1 MIDLAIRILIYGAV
15 VSGIWA
21 LVASGFTL
29 IFGVA
34 RILNFAHGT
43 FFVLAAYIGIVL
55 VGSGVNPFLA
65 TLISVIVVGIFAVI
79 IYALLLSRIREHEV
93 MVIIATLALALLV
106 EQILILI
113 FGEHGISYPSM
124 VTGVIR
130 FGKTPITYER
140 ILAFFVAIIVIALL
154 ELFIN
159 RTRLGKMISAA
170 SQNFEGAMLVGM
182 DVEKLFRV
190 TMFISAVLAGIGGIL
205 YSQIYSATPIAAVKS
220 LIFAFAIVIL
230 GGLGSV
236 RGSIIA
242 AFIIGY
248 ILTIAINLLGAR
260 WSEFVALLVIIGI
273 LIVKPTGLFGVEE

>member
-43 FFVLAAYIGIVL
+43 FFVLAAYLGIVMIS
-55 VGSGVNPFLA
+55 SGVNIFLA
-65 TLISVIVVGIFAVI
+65 TLISVVVVGLFAMA

-93 MVIIATLALALLV
+93 MIIIATLALALLV
-106 EQILILI
+106 EQVLILI
-113 FGEHGISYPSM
+113 FGEHGISYPSFI
-124 VTGVIR
+124 TGVFR
-130 FGKTPITYER
+130 FGKTPITYMR
-140 ILAFFVAIIVIALL
+140 ILAFVVAIVVIVLL

-170 SQNFEGAMLVGM
+170 SQNFEGAMLVGL

-190 TMFISAVLAGIGGIL
+190 TMFVSAVLAGIGGIL
-205 YSQIYSATPIAAVKS
+205 YSQIFAATPIAAIKS

-248 ILTIAINLLGAR
+248 ILTITINLLGAR
-260 WSEFVALLVIIGI
+260 WTEFVALLVIIGI
-273 LIVKPTGLFGVEE
+273 LIVRPTGLFGVEE

>member
-43 FFVLAAYIGIVL
+43 FFVLAAYIGIVM
-55 VGSGVNPFLA
+55 VGSGVNPLLA
-65 TLISVIVVGIFAVI
+65 TLISVVVVGIFAVI

-124 VTGVIR
+124 ITGVVR

-273 LIVKPTGLFGVEE
+273 LIVRPTGLFGVEE

>member
-43 FFVLAAYIGIVL
+43 FFVLAAYIGIVMI
-55 VGSGVNPFLA
+55 GSGVNPLLA
-65 TLISVIVVGIFAVI
+65 TFISVVVVGIFAVI

-93 MVIIATLALALLV
+93 MVIIATLALALLI
-106 EQILILI
+106 EQILILM

-124 VTGVIR
+124 VTGVVR

-140 ILAFFVAIIVIALL
+140 ILTFFVAIIVIALL

-190 TMFISAVLAGIGGIL
+190 TMFISAALAGIGGIL

-273 LIVKPTGLFGVEE
+273 LIVRPTGLFGVEE